1 MYRVDLNSDLGESFG
16 NYTIG
21 MDEEILKYV
30 SSANVACG
38 WHAGDAMVMEKTVA
52 LAKEFGT
59 AVGAH
64 PGFPDLV
71 GFGRRNMAVTPD
83 EAKAYVRYQLGALMA
98 FCTAHGVKIQ
108 HVKPHGALYN
118 MAAVDE
124 KLAIAMCEAVYEVD
138 KDIIFMG
145 LAGSKMITAAEK
157 VGLRAASEV
166 FADRAYNDDGT
177 LVSRKLPGAVIKDK
191 DLAIKRVIR
200 MVKEGKVESINGND
214 IAIKAD
220 SICVHGDNP
229 KALEFV
235 KNIRETLIAEGVEI
249 QKFKFIGK
257 RVQLFDILQMSNS
270 RKWIE
275 RRLAVGNVRYLVS
288 GDCAVTVEFGN
299 EISRRSTGR
308 SAHSRSR

>member
-38 WHAGDAMVMEKTVA
+38 WHAGDPMVMEKTVA

-64 PGFPDLV
+64 PGFPDLM
-71 GFGRRNMAVTPD
+71 GFGRRNMAVSPA
-83 EAKAYVRYQLGALMA
+83 EAKAYVKSQLGALMA
-98 FCTAHGVKIQ
+98 CTMSQGMKIQ
-108 HVKPHGALYN
+108 HVKPHGAIYN

-124 KLAIAMCEAVYEVD
+124 ALAAAMCEAVYDVD
-138 KDIIFMG
+138 PEIIFMG

-157 VGLRAASEV
+157 TGLKTASEV

-177 LVSRKLPGAVIKDK
+177 LVSRKLPGAMIKDR
-191 DLAIKRVIR
+191 DLAIRRVVR
-200 MVKEGKVESINGND
+200 MVKEGQVTTINGNE
-214 IAIKAD
+214 IAIRAD

-249 QKFKFIGK
+249 KS
-257 RVQLFDILQMSNS
+257 LM
-270 RKWIE
+270 
-275 RRLAVGNVRYLVS
+275 A
-288 GDCAVTVEFGN
+288 
-299 EISRRSTGR
+299 
-308 SAHSRSR
+308 

>member
-16 NYTIG
+16 NYKLG

-38 WHAGDAMVMEKTVA
+38 WHAGDPLVMEETVA
-52 LAKEFGT
+52 LAKRYGV

-64 PGFPDLV
+64 PGFPDLM
-71 GFGRRNMAVTPD
+71 GFGRRNMAVTPA
-83 EAKAYVRYQLGALMA
+83 EAKAYIKYQLGALYA
-98 FCTAHGVKIQ
+98 FCKSHDVKIQ

-124 KLAIAMCEAVYEVD
+124 KLAAAMCEAVYEVD

-145 LAGSKMITAAEK
+145 LAGSKMITAAKETGLK
-157 VGLRAASEV
+157 VASEV

-177 LVSRKLPGAVIKDK
+177 LVSRKLEGAVIKDK
-191 DLAIKRVIR
+191 SLAIKRVVR
-200 MVKEGKVESINGND
+200 MVKEGKVESIGGKD
-214 IAIKAD
+214 IDIKAD

-235 KNIRETLIAEGVEI
+235 EHIRETLIREGVEI
-249 QKFKFIGK
+249 KN
-257 RVQLFDILQMSNS
+257 LL
-270 RKWIE
+270 
-275 RRLAVGNVRYLVS
+275 
-288 GDCAVTVEFGN
+288 
-299 EISRRSTGR
+299 
-308 SAHSRSR
+308 

>member
-1 MYRVDLNSDLGESFG
+1 MYFVDLNSDLGESFG

-21 MDEEILKYV
+21 MDEEILKFV

-38 WHAGDAMVMEKTVA
+38 WHAGDPMVMEKTVA

-64 PGFPDLV
+64 PGFPDLM
-71 GFGRRNMAVTPD
+71 GFGRRNMAVTPE
-83 EAKAYVRYQLGALMA
+83 EAKAYVKYQLGALQVFA
-98 FCTAHGVKIQ
+98 KAHGVKIQ

-124 KLAIAMCEAVYEVD
+124 KLAKAMCEAVYEVD

-145 LAGSKMITAAEK
+145 LAGSKMITAAEET
-157 VGLRAASEV
+157 GLKAASEV

-191 DLAIKRVIR
+191 DLAIQRVVR
-200 MVKEGKVESINGND
+200 MVKEGKVESINGKD
-214 IAIKAD
+214 IDIKAD

-235 KNIRETLIAEGVEI
+235 KNIRETLEKEGVTI
-249 QKFKFIGK
+249 
-257 RVQLFDILQMSNS
+257 SNLM
-270 RKWIE
+270 R
-275 RRLAVGNVRYLVS
+275 
-288 GDCAVTVEFGN
+288 
-299 EISRRSTGR
+299 
-308 SAHSRSR
+308 